1 MLCSC
6 VFGLGLPSMRNH
18 RLLISVCKSYE
29 KKPFGSPKGYACVNK
44 ELGYCLSRSS
54 PPRRASAL
62 YNVKVTSLSHL
73 KKSLN
78 PTIPVLPMG
87 ISRYFWAVASVR
99 IGASPNKAWF
109 GFPHTMYYGISC
121 LSTTKRKKSKFR
133 RSCGDGYYRG
143 K

>member
-1 MLCSC
+1 MFSRSKVSQCYAVVSSDSGFRPC
-6 VFGLGLPSMRNH
+6 VITAFSFLFANH
-18 RLLISVCKSYE
+18 T
-29 KKPFGSPKGYACVNK
+29 KKPFGSPKGYACANR

-109 GFPHTMYYGISC
+109 GFPHTMYYGH
-121 LSTTKRKKSKFR
+121 F
-133 RSCGDGYYRG
+133 
-143 K
+143 